1 MALHLRQWLICPQ
14 PAMQWLKLELMDKP
28 PNTIAKA
35 VVLSASKVI
44 FLELMDQAP
53 EISAEALYPVCNTGD
68 KSGADGQAA

>member
-44 FLELMDQAP
+44 FLELMDQG
-53 EISAEALYPVCNTGD
+53 LRDQC
-68 KSGADGQAA
+68 